1 MHVHSQM
8 HCCSAAC
15 ESIHVDSYVARS
27 EYLMCLQAQVMP
39 PRSRCRRATEPWEN
53 SKERSDKI
61 EFRMEALLVQ
71 GYRCFSQAYFQ
82 AERMIDNK
90 KWLRKKELNKIQ
102 TECGDECCDPKR
114 IAKTS
119 VRTPAQKL
127 EYERERL
134 AKQDNDEER
143 NATSS
148 AILGSVNTTIPEA
161 ATKHSLT
168 RRLLTLANENP
179 RSSEAA
185 TDTWEKWTAQGNSQ
199 WASTTSAATE
209 HNTHHT
215 HLAAVILDAAIERT
229 ASSSYTAVRT
239 KAWFNNLKQ
248 DVIDVTFV
256 PLTRCALARRS
267 ARPPKKKQR
276 KGGIWPTSIESIS
289 RCVAA
294 YHRAAN
300 GAEHD
305 ECDGIVDNIGAYA
318 HTLCTRTNCSDQLLK
333 LLHQW
338 IENRSINMA
347 LRLCLERCLAERT
360 CWKHV
365 TDEERAQAVHLMK
378 TAMEIVQM
386 NGERLHRCMDNLR
399 STVN

>member
-1 MHVHSQM
+1 
-8 HCCSAAC
+8 
-15 ESIHVDSYVARS
+15 
-27 EYLMCLQAQVMP
+27 MCLQAQVMP

-90 KWLRKKELNKIQ
+90 KWLRKFELNKIQ
-102 TECGDECCDPKR
+102 AECGDECCDPKR

-185 TDTWEKWTAQGNSQ
+185 TEHSEIPEAACQEAKRPKKSRKGSSSILANENSQ
-199 WASTTSAATE
+199 NGEAATE
-209 HNTHHT
+209 HS
-215 HLAAVILDAAIERT
+215 L
-229 ASSSYTAVRT
+229 AVRSH
-239 KAWFNNLKQ
+239 Q
-248 DVIDVTFV
+248 H
-256 PLTRCALARRS
+256 RS
-267 ARPPKKKQR
+267 YYQ
-276 KGGIWPTSIESIS
+276 
-289 RCVAA
+289 
-294 YHRAAN
+294 
-300 GAEHD
+300 
-305 ECDGIVDNIGAYA
+305 
-318 HTLCTRTNCSDQLLK
+318 
-333 LLHQW
+333 
-338 IENRSINMA
+338 
-347 LRLCLERCLAERT
+347 
-360 CWKHV
+360 
-365 TDEERAQAVHLMK
+365 
-378 TAMEIVQM
+378 
-386 NGERLHRCMDNLR
+386 
-399 STVN
+399 

>member
-102 TECGDECCDPKR
+102 TECGDECCDSKR

-267 ARPPKKKQR
+267 AMPPGKKQR
-276 KGGIWPTSIESIS
+276 TGGIWPTSIQSILQ
-289 RCVAA
+289 CVAA
-294 YHRAAN
+294 YHKAAN
-300 GAEHD
+300 ATEHGMCD
-305 ECDGIVDNIGAYA
+305 EIADSIGAYA
-318 HTLCTRTNCSDQLLK
+318 YTLCIRTDDPDQLVK

-347 LRLCLERCLAERT
+347 LRLYLDKRVAESSFWEFVNWEDQTR
-360 CWKHV
+360 V
-365 TDEERAQAVHLMK
+365 FHLME
-378 TAMEIVQM
+378 TAVEIVRM
-386 NGERLHRCMDNLR
+386 NGEELRKCMDNLH
-399 STVN
+399 TTT

>member
-1 MHVHSQM
+1 
-8 HCCSAAC
+8 
-15 ESIHVDSYVARS
+15 
-27 EYLMCLQAQVMP
+27 MCLQAQVMP

-102 TECGDECCDPKR
+102 TECGDECCDSKR

-185 TDTWEKWTAQGNSQ
+185 TEHSKIPEAACQEAKRLRKSGKGSFSQ
-199 WASTTSAATE
+199 IQKMLSPETNAKTTNAKTNAKTSAP
-209 HNTHHT
+209 
-215 HLAAVILDAAIERT
+215 RT
-229 ASSSYTAVRT
+229 APPLPPGPHWTKYADEDGQWFYYNGPLGQLWKDSTMSEPMPYDASY
-239 KAWFNNLKQ
+239 LK
-248 DVIDVTFV
+248 
-256 PLTRCALARRS
+256 
-267 ARPPKKKQR
+267 K
-276 KGGIWPTSIESIS
+276 
-289 RCVAA
+289 
-294 YHRAAN
+294 
-300 GAEHD
+300 
-305 ECDGIVDNIGAYA
+305 
-318 HTLCTRTNCSDQLLK
+318 
-333 LLHQW
+333 
-338 IENRSINMA
+338 
-347 LRLCLERCLAERT
+347 
-360 CWKHV
+360 
-365 TDEERAQAVHLMK
+365 
-378 TAMEIVQM
+378 
-386 NGERLHRCMDNLR
+386 
-399 STVN
+399 